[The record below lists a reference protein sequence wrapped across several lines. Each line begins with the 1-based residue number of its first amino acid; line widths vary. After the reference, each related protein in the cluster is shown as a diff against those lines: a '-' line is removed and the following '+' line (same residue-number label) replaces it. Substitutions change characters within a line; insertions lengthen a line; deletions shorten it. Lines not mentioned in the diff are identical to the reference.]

1 MLLLSNWK
9 AIELL
14 LIACKERIIEMN
26 KIILRLS
33 ILTLP
38 TAIIICMLI
47 ISTDLITLMT
57 HGAGG
62 L

>member
-14 LIACKERIIEMN
+14 LITCKERIIEMK

-38 TAIIICMLI
+38 TALI
-47 ISTDLITLMT
+47 VCLSNNTELLQLMT
-57 HGAGG
+57 HGVGG
-62 L
+62 A